1 MPADP
6 TQAQTPGS
14 ALAGQPAP
22 PPQPGQPAPA
32 QQPLQQPQQQA
43 QPAPQPPTSQQSV
56 AARHHALGQVTS
68 FLFGHERDPN
78 TGEPVKQQPGAI
90 FSSLLAGA
98 LLGGAMGS
106 EGKASGGSVGGF
118 LSGVARGGNAV
129 QQQQY
134 QRQQQVQEQ
143 QRQQQEMSLEE
154 RKFDEEKTQHQATLE
169 HWNLENLAR
178 AREADYRDRDQ
189 LEKEEAQEENVQRY
203 AIENGARLAPVP
215 NNGVPGN
222 GPALM
227 KAMVNNPKAFA
238 PPDGYSRLL
247 TKSIDFSGLDRDD
260 KNGWTEKSKPVNWA
274 DHMKWSVYYVPQN
287 AGGKQPVSMSGAEW
301 QKFYG
306 VKGLDPKRTYNVDS
320 VQHLVGAATS
330 QRKNEREDFNQS
342 FREKHDALNATI
354 SSARTNVTQLNNEK
368 RELIRQ
374 GFAVDDDEVK
384 ELDDK
389 IATEQKREQDAIGDM
404 HPRIRE
410 RVKQPGQPQAG
421 GSTAPNKAAP
431 NATASPTKGETQT
444 HAGFTYTFN
453 GKQWIKGKPAPA
465 Q

>member
-1 MPADP
+1 MPDP
-6 TQAQTPGS
+6 TQAQTPQ

-22 PPQPGQPAPA
+22 PTQPGQPAPA
-32 QQPLQQPQQQA
+32 QGQPSQQPPQQQ
-43 QPAPQPPTSQQSV
+43 QQAPQPPTPQQAV

-68 FLFGHERDPN
+68 FLFGQERDPN
-78 TGEPVKQQPGAI
+78 TGEPVKQAPGSI
-90 FSSLLAGA
+90 FRSLLAGA

-106 EGKASGGSVGGF
+106 EGKAQGGSVGGF
-118 LSGVARGGNAV
+118 LSGFARGGNAV
-129 QQQQY
+129 QQQEY
-134 QRQQQVQEQ
+134 QRQQQGQAQTEKQ
-143 QRQQQEMSLEE
+143 QAMSLEE
-154 RKFDEEKTQHQATLE
+154 RKFDEGKTQHAATLE

-178 AREADYRDRDQ
+178 AREADYKDRDQ

-203 AIENGARLAPVP
+203 VIANGARLASIP
-215 NNGVPGN
+215 NNGVAGN

-227 KAMVNNPKAFA
+227 KAMVSNPRAFA
-238 PPDGYSRLL
+238 APDGYSRLL
-247 TKSIDFSGLDRDD
+247 TKSIDFSGLDRDA
-260 KNGWTEKSKPVNWA
+260 KNGWTEKGKPVNWA

-287 AGGKQPVSMSGAEW
+287 GDGKKPVSMSGADW
-301 QKFYG
+301 QQFYG
-306 VKGLDPKRTYNVDS
+306 IKGLDPSRTYNVDS

-342 FREKHDALNATI
+342 FKEKHDALNATI

-389 IATEQKREQDAIGDM
+389 IAAEEKREQDAIGDM

-410 RVKQPGQPQAG
+410 RVKQPGQPQARG
-421 GSTAPNKAAP
+421 GTAPSKAGS

>member
-1 MPADP
+1 MPDP
-6 TQAQTPGS
+6 IQTPGQ

-32 QQPLQQPQQQA
+32 QQPLQQPQQQS
-43 QPAPQPPTSQQSV
+43 QPAPQPPNPQQ
-56 AARHHALGQVTS
+56 ARHTALGQVTS

-78 TGEPVKQQPGAI
+78 TGEPVKQAPGAI
-90 FSSLLAGA
+90 FRSLLAGA

-106 EGKASGGSVGGF
+106 EGKTQGGSVGGF
-118 LSGVARGGNAV
+118 LGGFARGGNAV
-129 QQQQY
+129 QQQEY
-134 QRQQQVQEQ
+134 QRQQQAQEQ
-143 QRQQQEMSLEE
+143 GQKQQAMSLEE
-154 RKFDEEKTQHQATLE
+154 RKFDEEKTQHSATLE

-178 AREADYRDRDQ
+178 ARETDYRDRDQ

-203 AIENGARLAPVP
+203 AIENGARLASIP
-215 NNGVPGN
+215 NNGVAGN
-222 GPALM
+222 GPSLM

-247 TKSIDFSGLDRDD
+247 TKSIDFSGLDRDA
-260 KNGWTEKSKPVNWA
+260 KNGWTKDGKPVNWA

-287 AGGKQPVSMSGAEW
+287 GDGKKPVSMSGADW
-301 QKFYG
+301 QKYYG

-342 FREKHDALNATI
+342 FKEKHDALNATI
-354 SSARTNVTQLNNEK
+354 NSSRTNITQLNSEK

-389 IATEQKREQDAIGDM
+389 IATEQKREEDAIGDM

-410 RVKQPGQPQAG
+410 RVKQTPAAQPAGQPPRAG
-421 GSTAPNKAAP
+421 SNPST
-431 NATASPTKGETQT
+431 PTKGDTQT
-444 HAGFTYTFN
+444 HAGFTYTFD
-453 GKQWIKGKPAPA
+453 GRQWVKGQPA